1 MDIEIFYVNLLFL
14 YYMENVI
21 YLLYGYKDDLN
32 SIVLIILFKI
42 L

>member
-21 YLLYGYKDDLN
+21 YLLYGFKDYLN